1 MKTKLTA
8 FFVAATMSLMFLTGG
23 HAHAQSG
30 GEQIAEK
37 EFYLGGLK
45 YETRVKLSIKA
56 DGQVS
61 GTVASNE
68 YGLEG
73 ETLPFT
79 GKLTD
84 GKIHVIFK
92 GEPPVVGAAS
102 DWTDKPW
109 RIEVREGQEV
119 LIIPFYAKN
128 YDTMEWSDTEYEF
141 EAVGKEGASLPP
153 LQENETLCHED
164 ELRRI
169 SGMWPQD
176 IDAFFIR
183 VEAKQKGVQTFTIE
197 DATTFECVVGRAL
210 VLSNGTSNIRMLNV
224 YDLDTGEELFP
235 IEENFIGEI
244 TPDADQSGFT
254 FYRYSEDMPIVR
266 WDADSGKWRE
276 ESKVPAELFNAD
288 LDKTIA
294 QIGDKL
300 FNGMRLAA
308 LQKARVD
315 IASKEV
321 IHLNEYKWAYVE

>member
-92 GEPPVVGAAS
+92 GEPPWWARPRTGPISRGALRS
-102 DWTDKPW
+102 RK
-109 RIEVREGQEV
+109 
-119 LIIPFYAKN
+119 AK
-128 YDTMEWSDTEYEF
+128 
-141 EAVGKEGASLPP
+141 K
-153 LQENETLCHED
+153 C
-164 ELRRI
+164 
-169 SGMWPQD
+169 
-176 IDAFFIR
+176 
-183 VEAKQKGVQTFTIE
+183 
-197 DATTFECVVGRAL
+197 
-210 VLSNGTSNIRMLNV
+210 
-224 YDLDTGEELFP
+224 
-235 IEENFIGEI
+235 
-244 TPDADQSGFT
+244 
-254 FYRYSEDMPIVR
+254 
-266 WDADSGKWRE
+266 
-276 ESKVPAELFNAD
+276 
-288 LDKTIA
+288 
-294 QIGDKL
+294 
-300 FNGMRLAA
+300 
-308 LQKARVD
+308 
-315 IASKEV
+315 
-321 IHLNEYKWAYVE
+321 